1 MQRKVKRGAGITK
14 QPLPKTCHPEAGEGT
29 WKNKPQSVGEG
40 LGVISLH
47 GSMNPSPTARA
58 QVQWEGLP
66 GAGTYLFSCPL
77 LGSSAGNH
85 AKKLSPMDPIT
96 WSIPLPCVPWRER
109 SCTWRG
115 LHRVNWCFELHST
128 QMPLCCRDVAFTW
141 MQKGASKHDLELME
155 NDVLK
160 EIFNCFGSVEPC
172 ATDWKQPYEYTLL
185 KETPVAHGDVP
196 PSSHH
201 PCYSI
206 SKDKLCLGTL
216 GLSSSRCCYPYGPF
230 LVPHLLA

>member
-1 MQRKVKRGAGITK
+1 MEKQTPKR
-14 QPLPKTCHPEAGEGT
+14 
-29 WKNKPQSVGEG
+29 WRG
-40 LGVISLH
+40 LGSDLIAWQHEPITHSKGPGTV
-47 GSMNPSPTARA
+47 GRSPWSRDIFI
-58 QVQWEGLP
+58 L
-66 GAGTYLFSCPL
+66 
-77 LGSSAGNH
+77 
-85 AKKLSPMDPIT
+85 LSP
-96 WSIPLPCVPWRER
+96 PWFQRWKSCKEAEPNGSHHMEHPPPMRPTRER

-172 ATDWKQPYEYTLL
+172 AIDWKQPYKYTLL

-216 GLSSSRCCYPYGPF
+216 GLSSSRFCCPYGPF